1 MMSEKITEKDL
12 EQIFIASRLKKKNPL
27 WTFLKFVVV
36 LFLVFAGVFFTLNYS
51 AYVQKIKFW
60 YRDEFASNDKP
71 LSDIVLGPSDTDRS
85 KDSYFPNI
93 DDNSIFVER
102 IDLKAPITFR
112 VENEEKAVS
121 NNLKNGVVHIADTS
135 LPGENGNVFVTGHS
149 SNYPWVSSK
158 YNAVFAL
165 LDKEVVGDL
174 VMIKFR
180 GVNYIYQ
187 IEEKLVVGP
196 LETSVMDN
204 YAEYPTLTLMT
215 CTPVGTN
222 LKRLIIR
229 AKQIIPDSSGNSGG
243 VNQNGG
249 KKELPVGVR

>member
-1 MMSEKITEKDL
+1 MSEKISEKDL

-27 WTFLKFVVV
+27 WIFLKFVVI
-36 LFLVFAGVFFTLNYS
+36 FILVFVAVCFSLNYS
-51 AYVQKIKFW
+51 AYIQKIKFW
-60 YRDEFASNDKP
+60 YRDEFAPSEKP
-71 LSDIVLGPSDTDRS
+71 LSDIILGPSDINKE

-102 IDLKAPITFR
+102 IDIKAPITFR

-121 NNLKNGVVHIADTS
+121 DNLKKGVIHIAGTS
-135 LPGENGNVFVTGHS
+135 LPGENGNVFITGHS

-174 VMIKFR
+174 ILVKFQN
-180 GVNYIYQ
+180 VNYVYQ
-187 IEEKLVVGP
+187 IEEKFVVGST
-196 LETSVMDN
+196 ETSVMDA
-204 YAEYPTLTLMT
+204 YAEYPTLTMMT

-222 LKRLIIR
+222 LNRLIIR
-229 AKQIIPDSSGNSGG
+229 AKQILPDPRNNIGG
-243 VNQNGG
+243 SIEEQNTNR
-249 KKELPVGVR
+249 LPAGVR